1 MELLWPVFT
10 ENKTIFLK
18 SPWFKSCF
26 YENRNALKIALKS
39 GLAHDRRTFQH
50 LRNKVVKELRKA
62 KAKFITDLINDA
74 KGNSRE
80 VWENINR
87 VQKIIKTIK
96 ALNYKFMEV

>member
-1 MELLWPVFT
+1 M
-10 ENKTIFLK
+10 KQR
-18 SPWFKSCF
+18 
-26 YENRNALKIALKS
+26 YHALKIALKS

-62 KAKFITDLINDA
+62 KANFFIDLINDA

-87 VQKIIKTIK
+87 VRKKKYINDKGIELQVHGSLIQD
-96 ALNYKFMEV
+96 